1 LGFRAVFCVP
11 PEPKLSILTST
22 CGKRNIRI
30 SWVFVFSML
39 LLNYLGQA
47 AYCLNLPAG
56 YKTDSIFYDMVPKGF
71 LIPAIIVAAVS
82 TTIAKSALM
91 TGIFYTG
98 ERGD

>member
-1 LGFRAVFCVP
+1 
-11 PEPKLSILTST
+11 
-22 CGKRNIRI
+22 
-30 SWVFVFSML
+30 ML

-71 LIPAIIVAAVS
+71 LIPAIVATVS
-82 TTIAKSALM
+82 TTIAKSSVVD
-91 TGIFYTG
+91 GYFYTG